1 MGRFGP
7 GGASTYSPGGCHV
20 GPSRSGIVRPA
31 RVDAYQG
38 EDGMKLST
46 ERILTTHVG
55 SLPRPQDVSDMLL
68 AKENEALDDQGAFDA
83 CMVSAVADVV
93 RRQVEA
99 GVDIVSDGEMSKSG
113 YSTYVTERLHGF
125 AGDSERKLPRDL
137 EMFPAFVQR
146 VAAQG
151 EAPQVRRAP
160 CVGEI
165 GIKDEAP
172 LRKDL
177 ANMAAALEAAGAVEG
192 FMNAASPGVIAF
204 FQPNQYYPTEDAYL
218 DVLCEAMRPE
228 YEAIHAAGLVI
239 QLDCP
244 DLAMTRHS
252 IHKDKS
258 DAEFV
263 AQAERNIEVLNAAL
277 ENVPAEAAR
286 LHLCWG
292 NYEGPHVCD
301 IALDAIYDTVMKAK
315 PQAISFEAANPR
327 HAHEWTVFAERG
339 LPDDKVLIPGVIDSV
354 SNFVEHPELVA
365 ERICRYADIVGR
377 ERVLAGGDCGFGT
390 FAGFGRVDSEI
401 VYAKLGALA
410 EGAAIASGRLW

>member
-1 MGRFGP
+1 
-7 GGASTYSPGGCHV
+7 
-20 GPSRSGIVRPA
+20 
-31 RVDAYQG
+31 
-38 EDGMKLST
+38 MKLST

-55 SLPRPQDVSDMLL
+55 SLPRPADVSDMLL
-68 AKENEALDDQGAFDA
+68 AKENETLADQGAFDA
-83 CMVSAVADVV
+83 CMVDAVAAVV
-93 RRQVEA
+93 RRQVDA
-99 GVDIVSDGEMSKSG
+99 GVDIVSDGEMSKIG

-125 AGDSERKLPRDL
+125 AGDSERKMPQDL

-146 VAAQG
+146 VAAMG

-165 GIKDEAP
+165 SIKDEAP

-177 ANMAAALEAAGAVEG
+177 ANMAAALDGAGAAEG

-204 FQPNQYYPTEDAYL
+204 FQPNEYYPSEDAYL
-218 DVLCEAMRPE
+218 DVLAEAMKPE

-252 IHKDKS
+252 LHKNKS

-263 AQAERNIEVLNAAL
+263 AQCERNIEALNAAL
-277 ENVPAEAAR
+277 ENVPAEGAR

-301 IALDAIYDTVMKAK
+301 IELDAIYDTVMKAK

-327 HAHEWTVFAERG
+327 HAHEWAVFAERG
-339 LPDDKVLIPGVIDSV
+339 LPEDKVLIPGVIDSV
-354 SNFVEHPELVA
+354 SNFVEHPALVA
-365 ERICRYADIVGR
+365 ERICRLADIVGR
-377 ERVLAGGDCGFGT
+377 ERVLAGADCGFGT

-410 EGAAIASGRLW
+410 EGAALASDRLW

>member
-1 MGRFGP
+1 
-7 GGASTYSPGGCHV
+7 
-20 GPSRSGIVRPA
+20 
-31 RVDAYQG
+31 
-38 EDGMKLST
+38 MKLSS

-55 SLPRPQDVSDMLL
+55 SLPRPADVSDMLL
-68 AKENEALDDQGAFDA
+68 AKEDGMLADQVAFDA
-83 CMVSAVADVV
+83 CMKSAVADVV
-93 RRQVEA
+93 RQQVDV
-99 GVDIVSDGEMSKSG
+99 GIDIVSDGEMSKIG

-125 AGDSERKLPRDL
+125 KGDSERKMPQDL

-146 VAAQG
+146 VAAMG

-165 GIKDEAP
+165 SIKDEAP

-177 ANMAAALEAAGAVEG
+177 ANMAAALDGAGATEG

-204 FQPNQYYPTEDAYL
+204 FQPNEYYPSEDAYL
-218 DVLCEAMRPE
+218 DVLAAAMKPE

-263 AQAERNIEVLNAAL
+263 AVAERNIEVLNASL

-301 IALDAIYDTVMKAK
+301 IELDAIYDVVMKAK

-327 HAHEWTVFAERG
+327 HAHEWCVFAERG
-339 LPDDKVLIPGVIDSV
+339 VPEDKVLIPGVIDSV
-354 SNFVEHPELVA
+354 SNFVEHPALVA
-365 ERICRYADIVGR
+365 ERICRFADIVGR
-377 ERVLAGGDCGFGT
+377 ERVLAGADCGFAT
-390 FAGFGRVDSEI
+390 FAGFGKIDPAI
-401 VYAKLGALA
+401 CYAKLRTLA
-410 EGAAIASGRLW
+410 EGAALASDRLW

>member
-1 MGRFGP
+1 
-7 GGASTYSPGGCHV
+7 
-20 GPSRSGIVRPA
+20 
-31 RVDAYQG
+31 
-38 EDGMKLST
+38 MKLST

-55 SLPRPQDVSDMLL
+55 SLPRPADVSDMLI
-68 AKENEALDDQGAFDA
+68 AKENETLADQGAFDA
-83 CMVSAVADVV
+83 CMVSAVAEVV

-125 AGDSERKLPRDL
+125 AGDSERKMPRDL
-137 EMFPAFVQR
+137 ELYPAFVQR
-146 VAAQG
+146 VAAHG

-177 ANMAAALEAAGAVEG
+177 ANMAAAMNAAGAGEG

-204 FQPNQYYPTEDAYL
+204 FQPNQYYPSEDAYL

-263 AQAERNIEVLNAAL
+263 ALAERNIEVLNAAL

-286 LHLCWG
+286 MHLCWG

-339 LPDDKVLIPGVIDSV
+339 LPENKVLIPGVIDSV
-354 SNFVEHPELVA
+354 SNFVEHPALVA
-365 ERICRYADIVGR
+365 ERICRFADIVGR
-377 ERVLAGGDCGFGT
+377 ERVLAGADCGFGT

-410 EGAAIASGRLW
+410 EGAAIASDRLW

>member
-1 MGRFGP
+1 
-7 GGASTYSPGGCHV
+7 
-20 GPSRSGIVRPA
+20 
-31 RVDAYQG
+31 
-38 EDGMKLST
+38 MKLST

-55 SLPRPQDVSDMLL
+55 SLPRPADVSDMLI
-68 AKENEALDDQGAFDA
+68 AKDNETLTDQDAFDA
-83 CMVSAVADVV
+83 CMVSAVAEVV

-125 AGDSERKLPRDL
+125 AGDSERKMPRDL

-165 GIKDEAP
+165 SIKDEAP

-177 ANMAAALEAAGAVEG
+177 ANMASALADTGAVEG

-204 FQPNQYYPTEDAYL
+204 FQPNQYYPSEDAYL
-218 DVLCEAMRPE
+218 DVLAEAMRPE

-263 AQAERNIEVLNAAL
+263 AVAERNIEVLNAAL

-327 HAHEWTVFAERG
+327 HAHEWTVFQERG
-339 LPDDKVLIPGVIDSV
+339 LPEDKVLIPGVIDSV

-365 ERICRYADIVGR
+365 ERICRFADIVGR

-410 EGAAIASGRLW
+410 EGAAMASDRLW

>member
-1 MGRFGP
+1 
-7 GGASTYSPGGCHV
+7 
-20 GPSRSGIVRPA
+20 
-31 RVDAYQG
+31 
-38 EDGMKLST
+38 MKLST

-68 AKENEALDDQGAFDA
+68 AKENETLADQGAFDA
-83 CMVSAVADVV
+83 CMTGAVAAVV
-93 RRQVEA
+93 RRQVDS
-99 GVDIVSDGEMSKSG
+99 GVDIVSDGEMSKIG

-125 AGDSERKLPRDL
+125 AGDSARKMPQDL

-146 VAAQG
+146 VAAMG

-165 GIKDEAP
+165 SIKDEAP

-177 ANMAAALEAAGAVEG
+177 ANMAAALDGAGAAEG

-204 FQPNQYYPTEDAYL
+204 FQPNEYYPSEDAYL
-218 DVLCEAMRPE
+218 DVLAEAMKPE

-252 IHKDKS
+252 LHKNKS

-263 AQAERNIEVLNAAL
+263 AQCERNIEALNAAL
-277 ENVPAEAAR
+277 ENVPAEGAR

-327 HAHEWTVFAERG
+327 HAHEWAVFAERG
-339 LPDDKVLIPGVIDSV
+339 LPEDKVLIPGVIDSV
-354 SNFVEHPELVA
+354 SNFVEHPALVA
-365 ERICRYADIVGR
+365 ERICRLADIVGR
-377 ERVLAGGDCGFGT
+377 ERVLAGADCGFGT

-410 EGAAIASGRLW
+410 EGAALASDRLW

>member
-1 MGRFGP
+1 
-7 GGASTYSPGGCHV
+7 
-20 GPSRSGIVRPA
+20 
-31 RVDAYQG
+31 
-38 EDGMKLST
+38 MKLST

-68 AKENEALDDQGAFDA
+68 AKENETLTDQGAFDA

-93 RRQVEA
+93 RRQVDA

-125 AGDSERKLPRDL
+125 SGDSARKMPRDM
-137 EMFPAFVQR
+137 EMFPAYVQR
-146 VAAQG
+146 VSAMG

-165 GIKDEAP
+165 SIKDEAP

-177 ANMAAALEAAGAVEG
+177 ANMAAALDAAGAAEG

-204 FQPNQYYPTEDAYL
+204 FQPNQYYPSEDAYL

-228 YEAIHAAGLVI
+228 YEAIYAAGLVI

-263 AQAERNIEVLNAAL
+263 AVAERNIEVLNAAL
-277 ENVPAEAAR
+277 ENVPAEGAR

-327 HAHEWTVFAERG
+327 HAHEWTVFQERG

-354 SNFVEHPELVA
+354 SNFVEHPALVA
-365 ERICRYADIVGR
+365 ERICRFADIVGR

-410 EGAAIASGRLW
+410 EGAAIASDRLW

>member
-1 MGRFGP
+1 
-7 GGASTYSPGGCHV
+7 
-20 GPSRSGIVRPA
+20 
-31 RVDAYQG
+31 
-38 EDGMKLST
+38 MKLST

-55 SLPRPQDVSDMLL
+55 SLPRPADVSDMLL
-68 AKENEALDDQGAFDA
+68 AKENETLADQGAFDA
-83 CMVSAVADVV
+83 CMVDAVAAVV
-93 RRQVEA
+93 RRQVAA
-99 GVDIVSDGEMSKSG
+99 GVDIVSDGEMSKIG

-125 AGDSERKLPRDL
+125 KGDSERKMPRDL

-146 VAAQG
+146 VAAMG

-165 GIKDEAP
+165 SIKDEAP

-177 ANMAAALEAAGAVEG
+177 ANMAAALDGAGATEG

-204 FQPNQYYPTEDAYL
+204 FQPNEYYPSEDAYL
-218 DVLCEAMRPE
+218 DVLAEAMKPE

-252 IHKDKS
+252 LHKNKS

-263 AQAERNIEVLNAAL
+263 AQCERNIEALNAAL
-277 ENVPAEAAR
+277 ENVPAEGAR

-301 IALDAIYDTVMKAK
+301 IALDAIYETVMKAK

-327 HAHEWTVFAERG
+327 HAHEWAVFAERG
-339 LPDDKVLIPGVIDSV
+339 LPEDKVLIPGVIDSV
-354 SNFVEHPELVA
+354 SNFVEHPALVA
-365 ERICRYADIVGR
+365 ERICRLADIVGR
-377 ERVLAGGDCGFGT
+377 ERVLAGADCGFGT

-410 EGAAIASGRLW
+410 EGAALASDRLW

>member
-1 MGRFGP
+1 
-7 GGASTYSPGGCHV
+7 
-20 GPSRSGIVRPA
+20 
-31 RVDAYQG
+31 
-38 EDGMKLST
+38 MKLST

-68 AKENEALDDQGAFDA
+68 AKENETLTDQGAFDA

-93 RRQVEA
+93 RRQVDA

-125 AGDSERKLPRDL
+125 AGDSERKMPRDM
-137 EMFPAFVQR
+137 EMFPAYVQR
-146 VAAQG
+146 VAAMG

-165 GIKDEAP
+165 SIKDEAP

-204 FQPNQYYPTEDAYL
+204 FQPNQYYPSEDAYL
-218 DVLCEAMRPE
+218 DVLCEMMRPE

-263 AQAERNIEVLNAAL
+263 AVAERNIEVLNASL

-301 IALDAIYDTVMKAK
+301 IALDTIYDTVMKAK

-327 HAHEWTVFAERG
+327 HAHEWAVFQERG
-339 LPDDKVLIPGVIDSV
+339 LPEDKVLIPGVIDSV
-354 SNFVEHPELVA
+354 SNFVEHPALVA
-365 ERICRYADIVGR
+365 ERICRFADIVGR

-410 EGAAIASGRLW
+410 EGAALASDRLW

>member
-1 MGRFGP
+1 
-7 GGASTYSPGGCHV
+7 
-20 GPSRSGIVRPA
+20 
-31 RVDAYQG
+31 
-38 EDGMKLST
+38 
-46 ERILTTHVG
+46 
-55 SLPRPQDVSDMLL
+55 
-68 AKENEALDDQGAFDA
+68 
-83 CMVSAVADVV
+83 
-93 RRQVEA
+93 
-99 GVDIVSDGEMSKSG
+99 
-113 YSTYVTERLHGF
+113 
-125 AGDSERKLPRDL
+125 
-137 EMFPAFVQR
+137 VQR
-146 VAAQG
+146 VAAMG
-151 EAPQVRRAP
+151 EAPQPKRAP

-165 GIKDEAP
+165 SIKDEAP

-177 ANMAAALEAAGAVEG
+177 VNMAAALDAAGAAEG

-204 FQPNQYYPTEDAYL
+204 FQPNQYYPSEDAYL
-218 DVLCEAMRPE
+218 EVLGEAMRPE

-263 AQAERNIEVLNAAL
+263 AQAERNIEVLNHAL

-286 LHLCWG
+286 MHLCWG
-292 NYEGPHVCD
+292 NYEGPHICD
-301 IALDAIYDTVMKAK
+301 IALDAIYDVVMKAK

-339 LPDDKVLIPGVIDSV
+339 LPEDKVLIPGVIDSV
-354 SNFVEHPELVA
+354 SNFVEHPALVA
-365 ERICRYADIVGR
+365 ERICRFADIVGR
-377 ERVLAGGDCGFGT
+377 ERVLAGADCGFGT

-410 EGAAIASGRLW
+410 EGAAIASDRLW

>member
-1 MGRFGP
+1 
-7 GGASTYSPGGCHV
+7 
-20 GPSRSGIVRPA
+20 
-31 RVDAYQG
+31 
-38 EDGMKLST
+38 MKLST

-68 AKENEALDDQGAFDA
+68 AKENDTLADQGAFDA

-93 RRQVEA
+93 RRQVDA

-125 AGDSERKLPRDL
+125 SGDSARKIPRDL
-137 EMFPAFVQR
+137 ELFPAFVQR
-146 VAAQG
+146 VAAMG
-151 EAPQVRRAP
+151 EAPQPKRAP

-165 GIKDEAP
+165 SIKDEAP

-177 ANMAAALEAAGAVEG
+177 VNMAAALDAAGAAEG

-204 FQPNQYYPTEDAYL
+204 FQPNQYYPSEDAYL
-218 DVLCEAMRPE
+218 EVLGEAMRPE

-286 LHLCWG
+286 MHLCWG
-292 NYEGPHVCD
+292 NYEGPHICD
-301 IALDAIYDTVMKAK
+301 IALDAIYDVVMKAK

-327 HAHEWTVFAERG
+327 HAHEWSVFAERG

-354 SNFVEHPELVA
+354 SNFVEHPALVA
-365 ERICRYADIVGR
+365 ERICRFADIVGR
-377 ERVLAGGDCGFGT
+377 ERVLAGADCGFGT

-410 EGAAIASGRLW
+410 EGAAIASDRLW

>member
-1 MGRFGP
+1 
-7 GGASTYSPGGCHV
+7 
-20 GPSRSGIVRPA
+20 
-31 RVDAYQG
+31 
-38 EDGMKLST
+38 MKLST

-55 SLPRPQDVSDMLL
+55 SLPRPQDVSDMLI
-68 AKENEALDDQGAFDA
+68 AKENETLADQGSFDA

-93 RRQVEA
+93 RRQVDA

-137 EMFPAFVQR
+137 ELYPAFVQR
-146 VAAQG
+146 VAAHG

-165 GIKDEAP
+165 SLKDEAP

-177 ANMAAALEAAGAVEG
+177 ANMAAALDAAGAAEG

-204 FQPNQYYPTEDAYL
+204 FQPNRYYPSEDAYL

-339 LPDDKVLIPGVIDSV
+339 LPEDKVLIPGVIDSV

-365 ERICRYADIVGR
+365 ERICRFADIVGR
-377 ERVLAGGDCGFGT
+377 ERVLAGADCGFGT

-410 EGAAIASGRLW
+410 EGAAIASDRLW

>member
-1 MGRFGP
+1 MR
-7 GGASTYSPGGCHV
+7 
-20 GPSRSGIVRPA
+20 
-31 RVDAYQG
+31 
-38 EDGMKLST
+38 LST

-55 SLPRPQDVSDMLL
+55 SLPRPPDVSDMLL
-68 AKENEALDDQGAFDA
+68 AKENETLADQGAFDA
-83 CMVSAVADVV
+83 CMVDAVAAVV
-93 RRQVEA
+93 RRQVDA
-99 GVDIVSDGEMSKSG
+99 GVDIVSDGEMSKIG

-125 AGDSERKLPRDL
+125 KGDSERKMPQDL

-146 VAAQG
+146 VAAMG

-165 GIKDEAP
+165 SIKDEAP

-177 ANMAAALEAAGAVEG
+177 ANMAAALDGAGATEG

-204 FQPNQYYPTEDAYL
+204 FQPNEYYPSEDAYL
-218 DVLCEAMRPE
+218 DVLAEAMKPE

-252 IHKDKS
+252 LHKNKS

-263 AQAERNIEVLNAAL
+263 AQCERNIEALNAAL
-277 ENVPAEAAR
+277 ENVPAEGAR
-286 LHLCWG
+286 LHVCWG

-327 HAHEWTVFAERG
+327 HAHEWAVFAERG
-339 LPDDKVLIPGVIDSV
+339 LPEDKVLIPGVIDSV
-354 SNFVEHPELVA
+354 SNFVEHPALVA
-365 ERICRYADIVGR
+365 ERICRLADIVGR
-377 ERVLAGGDCGFGT
+377 ERVLAGADCGFGT

-410 EGAAIASGRLW
+410 EGAALASDRLW

>member
-1 MGRFGP
+1 
-7 GGASTYSPGGCHV
+7 
-20 GPSRSGIVRPA
+20 
-31 RVDAYQG
+31 
-38 EDGMKLST
+38 MKLST

-68 AKENEALDDQGAFDA
+68 AKEDGTLADQGAFDA

-93 RRQVEA
+93 RRQVDA
-99 GVDIVSDGEMSKSG
+99 GVDIVCDGEMSKIG

-125 AGDSERKLPRDL
+125 SGDSARKMPRDL
-137 EMFPAFVQR
+137 ELYPAFVQR
-146 VAAQG
+146 VVAQG

-160 CVGEI
+160 CTGAI
-165 GIKDEAP
+165 SIKDEAP
-172 LRKDL
+172 LQRDL
-177 ANMAAALEAAGAVEG
+177 ANMAAALQGAGAVEG

-218 DVLCEAMRPE
+218 DVLAEAMKPE

-258 DAEFV
+258 DEEFV
-263 AQAERNIEVLNAAL
+263 ALAERNIEVLNYAL
-277 ENVPAEAAR
+277 QNVPAEAAR
-286 LHLCWG
+286 MHLCWG

-301 IALDAIYDTVMKAK
+301 IALDAIYDTAMKAK
-315 PQAISFEAANPR
+315 PQAISFEAANSR

-339 LPDDKVLIPGVIDSV
+339 LPEDKVLIPGVIDSV

-365 ERICRYADIVGR
+365 ERICRFADIVGR
-377 ERVLAGGDCGFGT
+377 ERVLAGADCGFGT

-410 EGAAIASGRLW
+410 EGAALASDRLW

>member
-1 MGRFGP
+1 
-7 GGASTYSPGGCHV
+7 
-20 GPSRSGIVRPA
+20 
-31 RVDAYQG
+31 
-38 EDGMKLST
+38 MKLST

-68 AKENEALDDQGAFDA
+68 AKENETLTDQGAFDA

-93 RRQVEA
+93 RRQVDA

-125 AGDSERKLPRDL
+125 SGDSARKIPRDL
-137 EMFPAFVQR
+137 ELFPAFVQR
-146 VAAQG
+146 VAAMG
-151 EAPQVRRAP
+151 EAPQPKRAP

-165 GIKDEAP
+165 SIKDEAP

-177 ANMAAALEAAGAVEG
+177 VNMAAALDAAGAAEG

-204 FQPNQYYPTEDAYL
+204 FQPNQYYPSEDAYL
-218 DVLCEAMRPE
+218 EVLGEAMRPE

-263 AQAERNIEVLNAAL
+263 AQAERNIEVLNHAL

-286 LHLCWG
+286 MHLCWG
-292 NYEGPHVCD
+292 NYEGPHICD
-301 IALDAIYDTVMKAK
+301 IALDAIYDVVMKAK

-339 LPDDKVLIPGVIDSV
+339 LPEDKVLIPGVIDSV
-354 SNFVEHPELVA
+354 SNFVEHPALVA
-365 ERICRYADIVGR
+365 ERICRFADIVGR
-377 ERVLAGGDCGFGT
+377 ERVLAG
-390 FAGFGRVDSEI
+390 A
-401 VYAKLGALA
+401 
-410 EGAAIASGRLW
+410 

>member
-1 MGRFGP
+1 
-7 GGASTYSPGGCHV
+7 
-20 GPSRSGIVRPA
+20 
-31 RVDAYQG
+31 
-38 EDGMKLST
+38 MKLSID
-46 ERILTTHVG
+46 RILTTHVG
-55 SLPRPQDVSDMLL
+55 SLPRPADVSDMLL
-68 AKENEALDDQGAFDA
+68 AKENETLADQGAFDA
-83 CMVSAVADVV
+83 CMTGAVAEVV
-93 RRQVEA
+93 RRQVDA

-125 AGDSERKLPRDL
+125 SGDSARKMPKDMEL
-137 EMFPAFVQR
+137 FPAYVQR

-160 CVGEI
+160 CTGEI
-165 GIKDEAP
+165 SIKDEAP

-177 ANMAAALEAAGAVEG
+177 ANMAAALESAGAVEG

-204 FQPNQYYPTEDAYL
+204 FQPNQYYPSEDAYL
-218 DVLCEAMRPE
+218 EVLCEAMKPE

-263 AQAERNIEVLNAAL
+263 AVAERNIEVLNASL

-292 NYEGPHVCD
+292 NYEGPHICD

-327 HAHEWTVFAERG
+327 HAHEWTVFQERG
-339 LPDDKVLIPGVIDSV
+339 LPEDKVLIPGVIDSV
-354 SNFVEHPELVA
+354 SNFVEHPALVA
-365 ERICRYADIVGR
+365 ERICRFADIVGR

-410 EGAAIASGRLW
+410 EGAALASDRLW

>member
-1 MGRFGP
+1 
-7 GGASTYSPGGCHV
+7 
-20 GPSRSGIVRPA
+20 
-31 RVDAYQG
+31 
-38 EDGMKLST
+38 MKLST

-68 AKENEALDDQGAFDA
+68 AKENETLTDQGAFDA

-93 RRQVEA
+93 RRQVDA

-125 AGDSERKLPRDL
+125 SGDSARKMPKDMEL
-137 EMFPAFVQR
+137 FPAYVQR

-160 CVGEI
+160 CTGEI
-165 GIKDEAP
+165 SIKDEAP

-177 ANMAAALEAAGAVEG
+177 ANMAAALESAGAVEG

-204 FQPNQYYPTEDAYL
+204 FQPNQYYPSEDAYL
-218 DVLCEAMRPE
+218 EVLCEAMKPE

-263 AQAERNIEVLNAAL
+263 AVAERNIEVLNAAL
-277 ENVPAEAAR
+277 EGVPAEAAR

-292 NYEGPHVCD
+292 NYEGPHICD
-301 IALDAIYDTVMKAK
+301 IALDTIYDTVMKAK

-327 HAHEWTVFAERG
+327 HAHEWTVFQERG
-339 LPDDKVLIPGVIDSV
+339 LPEDKVLIPGVIDSV
-354 SNFVEHPELVA
+354 SNFVEHPALVA
-365 ERICRYADIVGR
+365 ERICRFADIVGR

-410 EGAAIASGRLW
+410 EGAAIASDRLW

>member
-1 MGRFGP
+1 
-7 GGASTYSPGGCHV
+7 
-20 GPSRSGIVRPA
+20 
-31 RVDAYQG
+31 
-38 EDGMKLST
+38 MKLSID
-46 ERILTTHVG
+46 RILTTHVG
-55 SLPRPQDVSDMLL
+55 SLPRPADVSDMLL
-68 AKENEALDDQGAFDA
+68 AKENETLADQGAFDA
-83 CMVSAVADVV
+83 CMTGAVAEVV
-93 RRQVEA
+93 RRQVDA

-125 AGDSERKLPRDL
+125 SGDSARKMPKDMEL
-137 EMFPAFVQR
+137 FPAYVQR

-160 CVGEI
+160 CTGEI
-165 GIKDEAP
+165 SIKDEAP

-177 ANMAAALEAAGAVEG
+177 ANMAAALESAGAVEG

-204 FQPNQYYPTEDAYL
+204 FQPNQYYPSEDAYL
-218 DVLCEAMRPE
+218 EVLCEAMKPE

-263 AQAERNIEVLNAAL
+263 AVAERNIEVLNASL

-292 NYEGPHVCD
+292 NYEGPHICD

-327 HAHEWTVFAERG
+327 HAHEWTVFQERG
-339 LPDDKVLIPGVIDSV
+339 LPEDKVLIPGVIDSV
-354 SNFVEHPELVA
+354 SNFVEHPALVA
-365 ERICRYADIVGR
+365 ERICRLADIVGR
-377 ERVLAGGDCGFGT
+377 ERVLAGADCGFGT

-410 EGAAIASGRLW
+410 EGAALASDRLW

>member
-1 MGRFGP
+1 
-7 GGASTYSPGGCHV
+7 
-20 GPSRSGIVRPA
+20 
-31 RVDAYQG
+31 
-38 EDGMKLST
+38 MKLST

-55 SLPRPQDVSDMLL
+55 SLPRPADVSDMLL
-68 AKENEALDDQGAFDA
+68 AKENETLADQGAFDA
-83 CMVSAVADVV
+83 CMVDAVAAVV
-93 RRQVEA
+93 RRQVDA
-99 GVDIVSDGEMSKSG
+99 GVDIVSDGEMSKIG

-125 AGDSERKLPRDL
+125 KGDSERKMPQDL

-146 VAAQG
+146 VAAMG

-165 GIKDEAP
+165 SIKDEAP

-177 ANMAAALEAAGAVEG
+177 ANMAAALDGAGATEG

-204 FQPNQYYPTEDAYL
+204 FQPNEYYPSEDAYL
-218 DVLCEAMRPE
+218 DVLAEAMKPE

-252 IHKDKS
+252 LHKNKS

-263 AQAERNIEVLNAAL
+263 AQCERNIEALNAAL
-277 ENVPAEAAR
+277 ENVPAEGAR

-327 HAHEWTVFAERG
+327 HAHEWAVFAERG
-339 LPDDKVLIPGVIDSV
+339 LPEDKVLIPGVIDSV
-354 SNFVEHPELVA
+354 SNFVEHPALVA
-365 ERICRYADIVGR
+365 ERICRLADIVGR
-377 ERVLAGGDCGFGT
+377 ERVLAGADCGFGT

-410 EGAAIASGRLW
+410 EGAALASDRLW

>member
-1 MGRFGP
+1 
-7 GGASTYSPGGCHV
+7 
-20 GPSRSGIVRPA
+20 
-31 RVDAYQG
+31 
-38 EDGMKLST
+38 MKLST

-68 AKENEALDDQGAFDA
+68 AKENETLADQGAFDA

-93 RRQVEA
+93 RRQVDA

-125 AGDSERKLPRDL
+125 AGDSERKMPRDM
-137 EMFPAFVQR
+137 EMFPAYVQR
-146 VAAQG
+146 VAAMG

-165 GIKDEAP
+165 SIKDEEP

-177 ANMAAALEAAGAVEG
+177 ANMSAALDATGAVEG

-204 FQPNQYYPTEDAYL
+204 FQPNQYYPSEDAYL
-218 DVLCEAMRPE
+218 DVLCEMMRPE

-263 AQAERNIEVLNAAL
+263 AVAERNIEVLNASL

-327 HAHEWTVFAERG
+327 HAHEWSVFQERG
-339 LPDDKVLIPGVIDSV
+339 LPEDKVLIPGVIDSV
-354 SNFVEHPELVA
+354 SNFVEHPALVA
-365 ERICRYADIVGR
+365 ERICRFADIVGR

-410 EGAAIASGRLW
+410 EGAAIASDRLW